1 MKEVKEFRNGNL
13 MVPPAN
19 APMTLTLIE
28 SACEDVYTQTS
39 YDPSFELSR
48 DRLLLGEWHIEDS
61 IYYIF
66 VASFEW
72 MG

>member
-1 MKEVKEFRNGNL
+1 MKLASRKNWTNSVLSMKEVKEFRNGNL

-48 DRLLLGEWHIEDS
+48 DRLLLGE
-61 IYYIF
+61 
-66 VASFEW
+66 
-72 MG
+72 